1 MMKNSPAFLSDEI
14 THLLEEEQGLYRLNA
29 QSNTLQNVIL
39 HGDAGETLATLP
51 SQLVQCIV
59 TSPPYY
65 CQRDYQTDTQL
76 GQEQSPEQYITKL
89 VHIFAQCRRVLKD
102 DGTLWLN
109 LGDKYVDGRLLGMP
123 WRVALALIADGWILR
138 SDVIWQKPNA
148 MPSSVKTRP
157 TTDHEY
163 IFMFSKSAAYY
174 YDADAIREP
183 HVTFSENSKMKGGR
197 NHFGKANGTPETG
210 KNAGNAN
217 LHRGRWDQAFHP
229 LGRNKRTVWSIPLS
243 KYREA
248 HFAVFPEKLVETCLL
263 ASSAVDSIVLDP
275 FCGSGTTLL
284 VASRLNRHF
293 LGIDCNSDY
302 CQMALKRLAKHQTE
316 LFSSNEPAS
325 LQFA

>member
-1 MMKNSPAFLSDEI
+1 MKNSPTFLSDEI
-14 THLLEEEQGLYRLNA
+14 THLLQEEQGRYRLNA
-29 QSNTLQNVIL
+29 QFNTLQNVIL

-51 SQLVQCIV
+51 SQHVQCIV

-76 GQEQSPEQYITKL
+76 GQEQSPEQYIAKL

-316 LFSSNEPAS
+316 LFSSNETAS